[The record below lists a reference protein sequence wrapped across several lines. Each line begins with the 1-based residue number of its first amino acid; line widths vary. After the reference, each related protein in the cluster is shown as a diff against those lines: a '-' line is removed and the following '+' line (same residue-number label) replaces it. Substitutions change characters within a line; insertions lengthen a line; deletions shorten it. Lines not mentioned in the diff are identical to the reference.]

1 MLDGAG
7 GLKPCLSAW
16 KSAKADSIISPRRG
30 FHELSRRL
38 QPRESRESW
47 LAEQLLFSVIQKT
60 GLTVEVKPVFL
71 ML

>member
-16 KSAKADSIISPRRG
+16 KSAKADSIRRG

-47 LAEQLLFSVIQKT
+47 LAEQLQFMSKSCGFYASFTYSARL
-60 GLTVEVKPVFL
+60 
-71 ML
+71 

>member
-38 QPRESRESW
+38 QPRESW